1 VFRLSGSS
9 LDSTQQFEFSGQ
21 RVNLSVISGA
31 KSYAGHGSGR
41 YDRSAG
47 ILDQAHWNVTSPG

>member
-9 LDSTQQFEFSGQ
+9 LDSTQQFEFPGQ

-41 YDRSAG
+41 HDRSAG
-47 ILDQAHWNVTSPG
+47 ILNEAHWNMMLPG